1 MLAPRWRVWTYDS
14 PAIVLGCSQ
23 RRLREQV
30 ERSVAERCAVLDRES
45 GGGAVLT
52 GPWLIGV
59 SVALPPDHEWLAH
72 GLLESYRRLGELH
85 LEALAELGVLAA
97 ALPPQHVAVQQAAL
111 LASGLPVCDWA
122 CFGNLSPWEVVNA
135 QGRKLV
141 GLAQR
146 KRQHGSL
153 LVAGTLVSMPDWD
166 LLCDAWG
173 QPGDAA
179 VLQQRT
185 VSCAQVRGLPV
196 SGAAYATVLERRL
209 AKVLS

>member
-30 ERSVAERCAVLDRES
+30 ERSVAERCVVLDRES

-52 GPWLIGV
+52 GPWLLGV
-59 SVALPPDHEWLAH
+59 SVVLPPDHEWLSD
-72 GLLESYRRLGELH
+72 GLLESYRWLGELH
-85 LEALAELGVLAA
+85 VEVLAGLGVSAN
-97 ALPPQHVAVQQAAL
+97 ALPPQQVPARQAAL
-111 LASGLPVCDWA
+111 IADGLPVCDWA

-153 LVAGTLVSMPDWD
+153 LVAGTLLTTPDWD
-166 LLCDAWG
+166 LLCGALGQAHDAN
-173 QPGDAA
+173 
-179 VLQQRT
+179 LLRQRT
-185 VSCAQVRGLPV
+185 VSCEQLRGQPV
-196 SGAAYATVLERRL
+196 SGAAYAEALERRL
-209 AKVLS
+209 AQALS